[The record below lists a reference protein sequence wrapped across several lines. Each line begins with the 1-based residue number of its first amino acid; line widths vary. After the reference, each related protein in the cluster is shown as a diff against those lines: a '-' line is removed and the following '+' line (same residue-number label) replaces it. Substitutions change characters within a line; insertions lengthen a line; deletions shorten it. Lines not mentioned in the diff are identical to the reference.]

1 MRKKNTSKGKK
12 GPESIDALTEYL
24 REGARKLLQV
34 AVEAEL
40 EEFLEQW
47 KLVRDL
53 KGRKAVVKNGYN
65 PERSI
70 ATGIGTINIR
80 MPKIRDRSRIGVVF
94 HSALLP
100 PYLRKSRSVEELVP
114 LLYLNGVSTGH
125 MREAL
130 ESLLGADAKGFS
142 PAMVGRLKA
151 KWTKEYEDWRKR
163 PIEGE
168 WLYIWV
174 DGIYSKMRKESDR
187 LCLLVVMGVNARGEK
202 KVLAIEDGFRESSE
216 SWKEVLRVLAERGLK
231 PPLLAIGDGALGF
244 WPALREVFPTTRE
257 QRCWQHKT
265 LNVLN
270 YLPKSLQARAQS
282 QLREI
287 WNAENRKEAR
297 KAFRSF
303 VQNYGD
309 KYPKAAQCL
318 KKDEETLLA
327 FYDFPA
333 AHWVSIRTTNP
344 IESTFA
350 TIRHRTGRARGCFS
364 RESLLA
370 LVFQVAMSAEKTFRR
385 LKGYTLIPK
394 LLRGTIFEDG
404 VERKPENKDKSK
416 TEAECAA

>member
-80 MPKIRDRSRIGVVF
+80 MPKIRDRSRSGVVF
-94 HSALLP
+94 HSALVP

-187 LCLLVVMGVNARGEK
+187 LCLLVVMGVNAKGEK
-202 KVLAIEDGFRESSE
+202 KILAIEDGFRESSE

-231 PPLLAIGDGALGF
+231 SPLLAIGDGALGF
-244 WPALREVFPTTRE
+244 WPALREVFPTTKE

-270 YLPKSLQARAQS
+270 YLPKALQARAKS

-297 KAFRSF
+297 KAFQTFLRA
-303 VQNYGD
+303 YRD

-333 AHWVSIRTTNP
+333 VHWVSIRTTNP

-350 TIRHRTGRARGCFS
+350 TIRHRTDRSRGCFS

-370 LVFQVAMSAEKTFRR
+370 LVFQVAMSAEKRFRR

-416 TEAECAA
+416 TKAECAA